1 MEYIDY
7 YQVLG
12 IDKSASQSEIKK
24 AYRKLAR
31 KYHPDKNADDEIAK
45 KKFQQINEANEVLS
59 DEENRK
65 KYDKYGKDWEHADQF
80 ESQGYGGGF
89 GGFNGG
95 SQGFGGFGGGGGFSQ
110 GGGDF
115 SDFFNSMF
123 GGGGGFSSSPR
134 PKRGGDFKVNVTLDI
149 KDIYQTE
156 KRTYK
161 INGKNIRVT
170 VPAGITDGQTIKI
183 ANHGKDGSNGGEKGD
198 LLIVFNITNSTEF
211 ERKGNDLYK
220 TVDVDLYTALLGGDI
235 TIDTF
240 DSKVKLK
247 VKEGTQ
253 NATKVKLRGKGFP
266 KYKQDNAFGDLYIT
280 YNVTIPTNLSS
291 KQKELLKEVQDL
303 SDKKND

>member
-7 YQVLG
+7 YEVLG
-12 IDKSASQSEIKK
+12 VDKNATQAEIKK

-31 KYHPDKNADDEIAK
+31 QYHPDKNPDDEVAK
-45 KKFQQINEANEVLS
+45 KKFQQINEANEVLG

-80 ESQGYGGGF
+80 ESQGFGGGGF
-89 GGFNGG
+89 G
-95 SQGFGGFGGGGGFSQ
+95 GFGGFGGGAQ

-123 GGGGGFSSSPR
+123 GGGGFSQR
-134 PKRGGDFKVNVTLDI
+134 PKKGGDYKVNVTLDI
-149 KDIYQTE
+149 RDIYKTE

-161 INGKNIRVT
+161 INNKNIRVT
-170 VPAGITDGQTIKI
+170 VPAGIADGQVIKI
-183 ANHGKDGSNGGEKGD
+183 PGHGKAGINGGQNGD
-198 LLIVFNITNSTEF
+198 LLIAFKITNSTDF
-211 ERKGNDLYK
+211 DRKLNDLFK
-220 TVDVDLYTALLGGDI
+220 TVDIDLYTALLGGDI

-253 NATKVKLRGKGFP
+253 NGTTVKLRGKGFP
-266 KYKQDNAFGDLYIT
+266 KYKQDEVFGDLYIT
-280 YNVTIPTNLSS
+280 YNVKVPTSLTDE
-291 KQKELLKEVQDL
+291 QKELIEKVREL
-303 SDKKND
+303 SE